1 MRLHKKSVSTIR
13 GRTLIQNYTRLIFA
27 RLHMFVYE
35 MYVYDISVYEIFVSE
50 RKRRR
55 RRKGMNVSEAAA
67 LV

>member
-1 MRLHKKSVSTIR
+1 MRLHKKSVSTIC
-13 GRTLIQNYTRLIFA
+13 GGTLIQNSIPLILA

-55 RRKGMNVSEAAA
+55 RRKGMSVSEAAA